1 METIVQKW
9 GNSLG
14 IRIPSLFVK
23 EYNLRSGIKVEIF
36 DDGGKISIKPKGA
49 FTLVDLMKDVTPENM
64 HKSIDTGLPLGNEE
78 W

>member
-23 EYNLRSGIKVEIF
+23 EYNLKNGEKVEIF
-36 DDGGKISIKPKGA
+36 DDDGKISIRPQGDYSLA
-49 FTLVDLMKDVTPENM
+49 ELMEMVNTENL
-64 HKSIDTGLPLGNEE
+64 HKNIETGTPLGNEE

>member
-1 METIVQKW
+1 MQTIIRKW

-23 EYNLRSGIKVEIF
+23 ELNLQNGSSVEINQEN
-36 DDGGKISIKPKGA
+36 GKIVISPPTR
-49 FTLVDLMKDVTPENM
+49 TLEELLSRVTPENM
-64 HKSIDTGLPLGNEE
+64 HEPVETGASIGKEE

>member
-1 METIVQKW
+1 MQTVVQKW

-23 EYNLRSGIKVEIF
+23 EFNLKSGSSVEIIEE
-36 DDGGKISIKPKGA
+36 DGKIVILPPRTTLDELLARVTKDNIHEPFETGSSIGK
-49 FTLVDLMKDVTPENM
+49 
-64 HKSIDTGLPLGNEE
+64 EE

>member
-1 METIVQKW
+1 MEIIVQKW

-36 DDGGKISIKPKGA
+36 DDGDKISIKPKGA
-49 FTLVDLMKDVTPENM
+49 FTLGELMKNVTPENM
-64 HKSIDTGLPLGNEE
+64 HKNIDTGLPVGNEE

>member
-1 METIVQKW
+1 MKTVVQKW

-23 EYNLRSGIKVEIF
+23 EFNLKNGISVEISEE
-36 DDGGKISIKPKGA
+36 DGKIVIYPPKK
-49 FTLVDLMKDVTPENM
+49 TLTDLLSKVTNENR
-64 HKSIDTGLPLGNEE
+64 HSAIETGPSVGNEE